1 MGGYWK
7 SQLRKGDTIMNQQMN
22 MGASGQQAQLGN
34 QTVGMMANPPEI
46 ITDKDLSYLKDAL
59 SWELLAM
66 KKCSHWAQACQDQEI
81 KNLVHKAGQM
91 HQAHY
96 IRLLNELNVN
106 KTLY

>member
-1 MGGYWK
+1 M
-7 SQLRKGDTIMNQQMN
+7 DQQMN
-22 MGASGQQAQLGN
+22 LGATGQQQAQLGKM
-34 QTVGMMANPPEI
+34 TVGAMASPPEI

-66 KKCSHWAQACQDQEI
+66 KKCSHWAQLCQDQEI
-81 KNLVHKAGQM
+81 RDLVQRAGQR

-96 IRLLNELNVN
+96 IRLLSELNAN

>member
-1 MGGYWK
+1 MD
-7 SQLRKGDTIMNQQMN
+7 RQMN
-22 MGASGQQAQLGN
+22 VGTSGQQAQLGN
-34 QTVGMMANPPEI
+34 VTVGVMTSPPDI

-66 KKCSHWAQACQDQEI
+66 KKCSHWAQVCQDQEI
-81 KNLVHKAGQM
+81 RDLVHKAGQM

-96 IRLLNELNVN
+96 IRLLNELNAN